1 LSNSHSPALL
11 LHGGA
16 GVLADRAYDR
26 EIEHMAALA
35 RAGRN
40 LMIEGASALDAVVA
54 TVKALE
60 ESGLYVAGKG
70 SSPNRAGRY
79 ELDAAVM
86 DGATRNAGAVSAL
99 EGFLSPV
106 EAARA
111 VMEQTPHV
119 LLAGAGAAAFA
130 DEHGLARVADPAR
143 YYVPA
148 AAPDTR
154 AIPTGTVGCAAID
167 AAGRLAAATSTG
179 GVLNKYWGRVGDT
192 PIIGSG
198 TWADERAAISCTG
211 QGEFFMRANAAAD
224 VSARMRYAKAS
235 LAAACGGVLDDVA
248 RLGGEGGLIA
258 VDSAGRL
265 HGCWNSPGM
274 KRAFAHG
281 DGRIEAGADASLAAF

>member
-1 LSNSHSPALL
+1 MTDTFRPALV

-16 GVLADRAYDR
+16 GVLAERSYDR
-26 EIEHMAALA
+26 EIAHMAELA
-35 RAGRN
+35 RDGRQAM
-40 LMIEGASALDAVVA
+40 LDGASAVDAVVM
-54 TVKALE
+54 TVRALE
-60 ESGLYVAGKG
+60 ASGLYVAGKG

-86 DGATRNAGAVSAL
+86 NGATREAGAVSAL

-106 EAARA
+106 DAARA

-119 LLAGAGAAAFA
+119 LLAGSGAAAFA
-130 DEHGLARVADPAR
+130 QEQGLAQVEDPHG
-143 YYVPA
+143 YYIPA

-167 AAGRLAAATSTG
+167 ASGRLAAATSTG
-179 GVLNKYWGRVGDT
+179 GVLNKLWGRVGDT

-211 QGEFFMRANAAAD
+211 QGEYFMRANAAAD
-224 VSARMRYAKAS
+224 VSARMRYAGAD
-235 LAAACGGVLDDVA
+235 LAAACEGVLEDVA
-248 RLGGEGGLIA
+248 ALGGEGGLIA

-265 HGCWNSPGM
+265 HACWNSPGM
-274 KRAFAHG
+274 KRALAHG
-281 DGRIEAGADASLAAF
+281 DGQVEAGAAKGLVRL